1 MKQVTGSSTSL
12 PNIEVSIQLA
22 LDGHSFSVRGLD
34 TTAAGP
40 VTAEILT
47 PRTTLVP
54 EAFAAPRNA
63 SEWLA
68 TAGLAPL
75 ADEITVCSAPQEGLV
90 AVMALPAAAL
100 RQVQERFGQQ
110 LRFTTPLLDAPA
122 SRRRSVLLRLQAGLL
137 YIKVYD
143 DTLRFAEVIPAPTE
157 ADTLA
162 LIERLGAEFP
172 LREYDLHLAGGEAK
186 SLRRLLGKRFG
197 KVSCE

>member
-1 MKQVTGSSTSL
+1 MKQVTGSNPSRPT
-12 PNIEVSIQLA
+12 IEVSIQLA

-34 TTAAGP
+34 TAAAGP
-40 VTAEILT
+40 VTAEVLT
-47 PRTTLVP
+47 PRTMLVP
-54 EAFAAPRNA
+54 EALADPQHA

-75 ADEITVCSAPQEGLV
+75 SGETAVCSAPHEGIA

-100 RQVQERFGQQ
+100 QQVRERLGEQI
-110 LRFTTPLLDAPA
+110 RFTTPLLDAPA
-122 SRRRSVLLRLQAGLL
+122 SRQRSVLLLRRAGLL

-157 ADTLA
+157 ADVLDLA
-162 LIERLGAEFP
+162 ERLGAEFP
-172 LREYDLHLAGGEAK
+172 LREYGLHLAGEETK
-186 SLRRLLGKRFG
+186 QLCRLLGKRFG